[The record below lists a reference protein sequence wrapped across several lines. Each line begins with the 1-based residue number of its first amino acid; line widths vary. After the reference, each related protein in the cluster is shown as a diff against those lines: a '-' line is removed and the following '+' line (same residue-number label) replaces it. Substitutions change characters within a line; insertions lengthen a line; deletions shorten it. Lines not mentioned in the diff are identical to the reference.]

1 VIIINKQ
8 SGQLC
13 NQLFLLAHL
22 YSYSIKSG
30 NHIFYPEFSKN
41 SIGFAPELL
50 ENKINFFRLSKITCY
65 TVKRFFHTNSKIL
78 RLYENLFSKNI
89 RFKIDQLTE
98 YIYPDLNK
106 EDIIPHP
113 HCFFEGWAFRMHQT
127 FAENKNKIRHHLRF
141 SKTLI
146 SYSKHVR
153 AQLGDDPVIGLHIR
167 TGDYEKCMP
176 QWFYSYDQYFDFA
189 KNLFKQTGFK
199 IIVISD
205 DINIEFNEPWAF
217 RHRGSPVEDLA
228 VLSECDFV
236 AGPPS
241 TFNRWAAF
249 SGNKPHYTIYSMPD
263 YPLIENFQLFKMLSD
278 KCWIP
283 SSRDIETVRW
293 FCIV

>member
-22 YSYSIKSG
+22 YAYSIKSG
-30 NHIFYPEFSKN
+30 NHIFYPEFSKHCV
-41 SIGFAPELL
+41 GFSSDLL
-50 ENKINFFRLSKITCY
+50 ENKVNFFCLSKISCFL
-65 TVKRFFHTNSKIL
+65 VKRFFHNNSKIL
-78 RLYENLFSKNI
+78 RLYEYLFSKNI

-98 YIYPDLNK
+98 YVYPDLNESDK
-106 EDIIPHP
+106 IPHP

-127 FAENKNKIRHHLRF
+127 FAINKDKIRHHLRF
-141 SKTLI
+141 SKTLT

-153 AQLGDDPVIGLHIR
+153 AQIGDDPVIGLHIR
-167 TGDYEKCMP
+167 TGDYAKCMP
-176 QWFYSYDQYFDFA
+176 QWFYSPDQYFDFA
-189 KNLFKQTGFK
+189 KKLHFQTGFK
-199 IIVISD
+199 VLIVSD
-205 DINIEFNEPWAF
+205 NKHLEFNEPWAV

-228 VLSECDFV
+228 VLSECDFI

-249 SGNKPHYTIYSMPD
+249 AGNKPHYTIYSMLGH
-263 YPLIENFQLFKMLSD
+263 PLIENFKHFKMLSD
-278 KCWIP
+278 NYSTP
-283 SSRDIETVRW
+283 TSQEIETIRW